1 VRPQVVRLDSHI
13 WLGRYSPAT
22 QGCNTAPGRA
32 ADALG
37 RNACLPYA
45 SIRTG
50 RFRGAH
56 MQIHVREAMTP
67 YQRLCATLAHR
78 RPDRVPLEI
87 MAADGVIESL
97 QVHTGA
103 QTKEELLV
111 RLGVDFRRVDIAIG
125 KQQPIP
131 LQAVERYGSQGSLSV
146 SPYGV
151 VLLRHPNFPQGH
163 RVYGPFY
170 GTEDLDS
177 FDWPDR
183 GSVLPPES
191 MATETER
198 LNRAGFCT
206 VTGCDNPF
214 KLAYFMRPYEE
225 FLIDCLVRPDYAVAL
240 LRRIAAVEFTRAENG
255 VRAGARCA
263 MIFGDFAHQQ
273 ALMVSPEVFRRVL
286 RPLLAEFVSRLKAIN
301 PGVFVF
307 LHSDGDL
314 GAVLQDLIDCGFAA
328 VHPIQPE
335 CMDMAA
341 VKRQYGHAFT
351 LFGGVSVQSE
361 LPRSKPAVI
370 RRIVRERIEQLG
382 RDGGFILAPT
392 NTLIED
398 VPLESILAMYD
409 EARALPSVP

>member
-1 VRPQVVRLDSHI
+1 
-13 WLGRYSPAT
+13 
-22 QGCNTAPGRA
+22 
-32 ADALG
+32 
-37 RNACLPYA
+37 
-45 SIRTG
+45 
-50 RFRGAH
+50 
-56 MQIHVREAMTP
+56 
-67 YQRLCATLAHR
+67 
-78 RPDRVPLEI
+78 
-87 MAADGVIESL
+87 MAADTVMENL
-97 QVHTGA
+97 RVHTGSK
-103 QTKEELLV
+103 TKEELLL
-111 RLGVDFRRVDIAIG
+111 RLGVDFRRVDIAINK
-125 KQQPIP
+125 KQPVP
-131 LQAVERYGSQGSLSV
+131 PQAVTRYGSKGSLAV

-170 GTEDLDS
+170 ESDDLDS
-177 FDWPDR
+177 FDWPSRDDLLAP
-183 GSVLPPES
+183 GSI
-191 MATETER
+191 ATETER

-206 VTGCDNPF
+206 LTGCDNPF
-214 KLAYFMRPYEE
+214 KLGYFMRPYEE
-225 FLIDCLVRPDYAVAL
+225 FLIDCLVRPDYAVEL
-240 LRRIAAVEFTRAENG
+240 LKKIAAVEFTRAENG

-286 RPLLAEFVSRLKAIN
+286 RPILEEFVSRLKAIN
-301 PGVFVF
+301 PEVFVF

-314 GAVLQDLIDCGFAA
+314 SAVLPDLIDCGFAA

-341 VKRQYGHAFT
+341 VKRQYGNSLT

-361 LPRSKPAVI
+361 LPRSKPEAI
-370 RRIVRERIEQLG
+370 RRIVRERIAHLG

-409 EARALPSVP
+409 EARSLPYTP

>member
-1 VRPQVVRLDSHI
+1 
-13 WLGRYSPAT
+13 
-22 QGCNTAPGRA
+22 
-32 ADALG
+32 
-37 RNACLPYA
+37 
-45 SIRTG
+45 
-50 RFRGAH
+50 
-56 MQIHVREAMTP
+56 M
-67 YQRLCATLAHR
+67 
-78 RPDRVPLEI
+78 EI
-87 MAADGVIESL
+87 MAADSVIEGL
-97 QVHTGA
+97 QVHTGSK
-103 QTKEELLV
+103 TKEELLL
-111 RLGVDFRRVDIAIG
+111 RLGVDFRRVDIAVN
-125 KQQPIP
+125 KKQPIP
-131 LQAVERYGSQGSLSV
+131 PRVAKRYGSEGSLGV

-170 GTEDLDS
+170 DSEDLDR
-177 FDWPDR
+177 FDWPSQDD
-183 GSVLPPES
+183 VLTPES
-191 MATETER
+191 ITTETER

-206 VTGCDNPF
+206 LTGCDNPF

-225 FLIDCLVRPDYAVAL
+225 FLIDCLVRPDYAVEL
-240 LRRIAAVEFTRAENG
+240 LKRIAAVEFTRAENG

-286 RPLLAEFVSRLKAIN
+286 RPILAEYVSRLKAIN
-301 PGVFVF
+301 PKVFVF

-314 GAVLQDLIDCGFAA
+314 SAVLQDLIDCGFEA

-341 VKRQYGHAFT
+341 VKRQYGHALT

-361 LPRSKPAVI
+361 LPGSHPETI
-370 RRIVRERIEQLG
+370 RRIVRERIEHLG

-409 EARALPSVP
+409 EARGLPNIP